1 MNASPVAGHARGHWT
16 RARLPKTRRALW
28 IDLPDALA
36 DAIEATLPHRQFR
49 DADARLFTDSGA
61 DALRTAIA
69 KACKKAGVP
78 SFSPHDLRHR
88 KISLLHLHGAPWVK
102 IGELVGQRDL
112 SVTANTYS
120 HVMLDETEV
129 DYARLLA
136 A

>member
-1 MNASPVAGHARGHWT
+1 V
-16 RARLPKTRRALW
+16 
-28 IDLPDALA
+28 
-36 DAIEATLPHRQFR
+36 
-49 DADARLFTDSGA
+49 
-61 DALRTAIA
+61 
-69 KACKKAGVP
+69 
-78 SFSPHDLRHR
+78 
-88 KISLLHLHGAPWVK
+88 PWVK